1 MNALGFDLNVN
12 LPHQSMNLGSMPPIE
27 ADLNLS
33 SHDHIFAV
41 IAPLI
46 LAIIVLPFVTM
57 RSAMMELDC
66 FIARR
71 KSLADVERVQRYK
84 NYEKRKKKGSQQFTD
99 SPTNSS
105 GHSSSTRGLIR
116 NNQTLVETVA
126 KNTESKEL
134 KSRMYTTLICSFFGI
149 LIMTLVSMFLGVIVY
164 VSFNQ
169 IS

>member
-1 MNALGFDLNVN
+1 
-12 LPHQSMNLGSMPPIE
+12 MPPIE

-33 SHDHIFAV
+33 SQDPLFAV
-41 IAPLI
+41 VAPLI
-46 LAIIVLPFVTM
+46 LAIVVLPFVTM

-71 KSLADVERVQRYK
+71 KSLAVVERFQRYK
-84 NYEKRKKKGSQQFTD
+84 HHEKRKKKGSQQFTD

-116 NNQTLVETVA
+116 NNLTLVESVA

-134 KSRMYTTLICSFFGI
+134 KSRMYITLLCSFFGI

-164 VSFNQ
+164 VSFYQ
-169 IS
+169 VS